1 MHREHF
7 PLDVNRA
14 SREKLLRVPGFG
26 VKTVNRILAARRH
39 RALRYEDLTR
49 MGASMKKARAFVTAG
64 GWTPGGLT
72 DSADLRARFA
82 PPPEQL
88 TLF

>member
-1 MHREHF
+1 M
-7 PLDVNRA
+7 NTA
-14 SREKLLRVPGFG
+14 SKELLLRVPGFG
-26 VKTVNRILAARRH
+26 VKTVQRILMTRRH
-39 RALRYEDLTR
+39 RTLRYEDIAR

-64 GWTPGGLT
+64 GWTPGQLT

-88 TLF
+88 ILI

>member
-1 MHREHF
+1 
-7 PLDVNRA
+7 LDVNRA
-14 SREKLLRVPGFG
+14 SKELLLRVPGFG
-26 VKTVNRILAARRH
+26 VKTVGRILSTRRH
-39 RALRYEDLTR
+39 RRLRYEDITR
-49 MGASMKKARAFVTAG
+49 MGASMKKARAFVTAE
-64 GWTPGGLT
+64 GWSPRGLT